1 LHSQIPKNIA
11 HTAAKIII
19 VGMSLRKSALTIL
32 QLCSATEKCAATLNL
47 NQQPMNAAERMEIL
61 CEPATSLPGRS
72 KKPELVYATQVKFR
86 SMATVDGR
94 AALVHALA
102 HIELNAVNIALDAIW
117 RFPDMPAGY
126 YSDWLRVATDEARHF
141 SMLRTHLEA
150 LGFSYG
156 DFSAHNGLWD
166 MVEATKH
173 DVLARMALVPRT
185 LEARGLDAS
194 PQVRN
199 KLRSAGDKVGADIV
213 SIILR
218 DEIGHVAIGNTWY
231 NWLCDQRCLEPIATF
246 AELATTHRAPKLIG
260 PFNIKA
266 RRVAG
271 FSEEEIKLL
280 QAINSVE
287 VE

>member
-1 LHSQIPKNIA
+1 LHSDNPNNIA
-11 HTAAKIII
+11 IEASKIII
-19 VGMSLRKSALTIL
+19 VSMSLRKTALATL
-32 QLCSATEKCAATLNL
+32 QVCSATEKCAATLAL
-47 NQQPMNAAERMEIL
+47 PQHQMNDAERTEIL
-61 CEPATSLPGRS
+61 CEPSSGLPGRGE
-72 KKPELVYATQVKFR
+72 KPELVYATQVKFR

-94 AALVHALA
+94 AALIHALA

-117 RFPDMPAGY
+117 RFPDMPARY
-126 YSDWLRVATDEARHF
+126 YSDWLSVAADEARHF
-141 SMLRTHLEA
+141 SMLRTHLET
-150 LGFSYG
+150 LGYFYG

-199 KLRSAGDKVGADIV
+199 KLRSAGDRAGADIV

-218 DEIGHVAIGNTWY
+218 DEIGHVAIGNHWY
-231 NWLCDQRCLEPIATF
+231 NWLCDQRSLDPISTF
-246 AELATTHRAPKLIG
+246 AELATKHRAPKLIG

-271 FSEEEIKLL
+271 FSEEELKLL